1 MGGWKVEVV
10 TDPETGKPSN
20 SEYYNG
26 YENMEVKQEQTYL
39 GDLLSADG
47 THTKKVQQR
56 SNKGLGTIN
65 QIMSILESTYYGKY
79 FFEVAT
85 ILRESLFLSSLLLNS
100 EAWVN
105 YNDKDV
111 RILEQCDE
119 ILMSKILSSDSNTS
133 NAFKYLELG
142 IVPVRFEIMKR
153 KIGFLQYILKQEKD
167 SMVYQVLQATSEK
180 SVKNDFVFRCKKY
193 LEILKINL
201 SFEEIAKMTKFS
213 LNKLLKEKIRV
224 AAFEYLKMQQSKQD
238 KIKNIEYQKLEMQEY
253 LANGD
258 RNINLSKVIFK
269 ARGRNLD
276 IKLQK
281 KWKYDNKL
289 CSGCKTNEESGE
301 ELLNCKSFGENKE
314 KVSYSMFFSDL
325 VKEQTKVGNKMM
337 KNLKERKRI
346 REEVT

>member
-1 MGGWKVEVV
+1 MHIGKPDVLCKDLKVGGWKVEVV

-20 SEYYNG
+20 SEFYNG

-119 ILMSKILSSDSNTS
+119 ILLSKILSSDSNTS

-167 SMVYQVLQATSEK
+167 SMVYQV
-180 SVKNDFVFRCKKY
+180 
-193 LEILKINL
+193 I
-201 SFEEIAKMTKFS
+201 
-213 LNKLLKEKIRV
+213 
-224 AAFEYLKMQQSKQD
+224 
-238 KIKNIEYQKLEMQEY
+238 
-253 LANGD
+253 
-258 RNINLSKVIFK
+258 
-269 ARGRNLD
+269 
-276 IKLQK
+276 
-281 KWKYDNKL
+281 
-289 CSGCKTNEESGE
+289 
-301 ELLNCKSFGENKE
+301 
-314 KVSYSMFFSDL
+314 
-325 VKEQTKVGNKMM
+325 
-337 KNLKERKRI
+337 
-346 REEVT
+346 